1 LRESEKAQVAG
12 IHPGRLKGRI
22 GSSTLATATFNRRKL
37 NNADYFV
44 ALRKKAGLNRLSY
57 TADI

>member
-1 LRESEKAQVAG
+1 VAG
-12 IHPGRLKGRI
+12 IHPGRSKDASDRPLSPLRP
-22 GSSTLATATFNRRKL
+22 SNRRKL